1 MPTKRRNPKAGEKK
15 DKRQTLPL
23 GKSPNECHPSIS
35 VAETMRFQ
43 PCTAPGFLD
52 DGSPSLHC
60 PVGFAVGICVYRSVA
75 KKKVAAKKKKVAV
88 KSEKKS
94 EKMDPLMKEVSE
106 VAEELEDILGGLRT
120 STVTFSR
127 ARIKEVVE
135 RLKSLGER

>member
-1 MPTKRRNPKAGEKK
+1 M
-15 DKRQTLPL
+15 
-23 GKSPNECHPSIS
+23 
-35 VAETMRFQ
+35 
-43 PCTAPGFLD
+43 
-52 DGSPSLHC
+52 
-60 PVGFAVGICVYRSVA
+60 A

>member
-75 KKKVAAKKKKVAV
+75 KKKVAAKKK
-88 KSEKKS
+88 S